1 MFEKIMKKKIKETR
15 SGEAIFD
22 LSPPAVI
29 GHQTATHGKAD
40 R

>member
-1 MFEKIMKKKIKETR
+1 MFEILHNLGLGFGVI
-15 SGEAIFD
+15 ANYQ

-29 GHQTATHGKAD
+29 GHQTATHGKTD